1 MMVLQAQSL
10 IESQKRVDKLKS
22 SMYAMD
28 HAVFAEIR
36 RYHKPHPVVHRI
48 ICAALL
54 LLGEHEGRTRVSKR
68 LHRGETDVDPD
79 NI

>member
-1 MMVLQAQSL
+1 MTVLQAQSL

-54 LLGEHEGRTRVSKR
+54 LLGEHEGKTRVSGR
-68 LHRGETDVDPD
+68 LRRGETDGDPD

>member
-1 MMVLQAQSL
+1 MLCYYLVRHVHMLQAEAL

-48 ICAALL
+48 VRSVLL
-54 LLGEHEGRTRVSKR
+54 LLGEHEGKTRVST
-68 LHRGETDVDPD
+68 E
-79 NI
+79 I

>member
-1 MMVLQAQSL
+1 
-10 IESQKRVDKLKS
+10 
-22 SMYAMD
+22 MYAMD

-54 LLGEHEGRTRVSKR
+54 LLGEHEGKTRVSGR
-68 LHRGETDVDPD
+68 LRRGETDGDPD